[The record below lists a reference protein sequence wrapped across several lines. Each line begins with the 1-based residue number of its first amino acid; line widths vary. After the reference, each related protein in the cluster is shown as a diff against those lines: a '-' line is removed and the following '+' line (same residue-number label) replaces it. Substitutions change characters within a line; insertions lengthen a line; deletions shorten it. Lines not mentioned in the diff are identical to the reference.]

1 MFLGITPFLQSN
13 YITTLSKPQKVN
25 FSLQNHFGLYPQ
37 DTFTLQKKEFNEVE
51 KQQYN
56 ELLNALP
63 SQNKKELENLQK
75 NEILLNKKSN
85 NNSSTLD
92 NLYKIYKNERAQGLN
107 NGEIL
112 RETISTLNNPY
123 RISQKVDNSNKNYLD
138 ILLNKTPNV
147 IPEKTSTC
155 TASCIEFDLASQE
168 PAEFS
173 RFVEELTSPKLS
185 VEKVIDVEKLADKT
199 LDAIWLLNT
208 FETPREE
215 ISFSKMK
222 MILKPDDKILEK
234 IALDKSS
241 NTFAHRNC
249 IDTIL
254 QSTFMN
260 VGSQQSYNSITDTRG
275 GKFNVTEKG
284 LIEFEKTYTESLVR
298 NKNIISVTYQRIDEN
313 GRIVGYETDFE
324 TIKEQL
330 LDALSRKENV
340 ILGLTNQMPDGSL
353 KGHEVVLTGART
365 NVDGKTDFF
374 CYNSDS
380 DKLTQVVY
388 SQDYLLPKIHHAGL
402 PKEVV
407 AKTMTFKDGWV
418 LGLENFKQ
426 LKNN

>member
-1 MFLGITPFLQSN
+1 LF
-13 YITTLSKPQKVN
+13 
-25 FSLQNHFGLYPQ
+25 
-37 DTFTLQKKEFNEVE
+37 
-51 KQQYN
+51 
-56 ELLNALP
+56 
-63 SQNKKELENLQK
+63 
-75 NEILLNKKSN
+75 NKKSN

-138 ILLNKTPNV
+138 ILLNKPPNV

-185 VEKVIDVEKLADKT
+185 VEKVIDVENLADKT

-275 GKFNVTEKG
+275 GKFDVTEKG

-313 GRIVGYETDFE
+313 GRIVGHETDFE

-330 LDALSRKENV
+330 LDAQKHPEKYPNLIVRVTGFSAKFTSLSKEWQDEV
-340 ILGLTNQMPDGSL
+340 IS
-353 KGHEVVLTGART
+353 R
-365 NVDGKTDFF
+365 
-374 CYNSDS
+374 
-380 DKLTQVVY
+380 
-388 SQDYLLPKIHHAGL
+388 
-402 PKEVV
+402 
-407 AKTMTFKDGWV
+407 
-418 LGLENFKQ
+418 NFYD
-426 LKNN
+426 

>member
-1 MFLGITPFLQSN
+1 MFLGITPFSQSN

-25 FSLQNHFGLYPQ
+25 FSLQNHFGLQPQ

-56 ELLNALP
+56 EILNTLP
-63 SQNKKELENLQK
+63 IQNKKELENLQK
-75 NEILLNKKSN
+75 NGILLNKKSN

-107 NGEIL
+107 NKEIL
-112 RETISTLNNPY
+112 KETISTLNNPY
-123 RISQKVDNSNKNYLD
+123 RISQKNDNSSKNYLD
-138 ILLNKTPNV
+138 LILTNNSQPIK
-147 IPEKTSTC
+147 EKTSTC

-168 PAEFS
+168 PAEFV

-185 VEKVIDVEKLADKT
+185 VDKTIELNNLADKA

-208 FETPREE
+208 FETPKEAN
-215 ISFSKMK
+215 SFNKIK
-222 MILKPDDKILEK
+222 LTLKPDDKILEK

-241 NTFAHRNC
+241 KTFSHRNT

-260 VGSQQSYNSITDTRG
+260 VGSQQSYNSITDIRG

-284 LIEFEKTYTESLVR
+284 LIEFEKTYTESIVR
-298 NKNIISVTYQRIDEN
+298 NKNIISVNYQKIDEN
-313 GRIVGYETDFE
+313 GQIVGYETDFS
-324 TIKEQL
+324 TIKNQL
-330 LDALSRKENV
+330 LDTLSLKENI

-353 KGHEVVLTGART
+353 KGHEVVLTGAKT
-365 NVDGKTDFF
+365 HTSGKTDFY

-380 DKLTQVVY
+380 DKLGPEIY
-388 SQDYLLPKIHHAGL
+388 SEDYLLSRIHHAGL
-402 PKEVV
+402 PKEIV
-407 AKTMTFKDGWV
+407 AKTMIFQDGWI

-426 LKNN
+426 LKH